1 MRWGDVKRE
10 GALRAE
16 LAALLAAGNHRAVLA
31 AARRALAD
39 PATPSRER
47 ETASQA
53 LRRVEPDWVAALV
66 AGLGF
71 LLMAAV
77 VSFGLILRT

>member
-1 MRWGDVKRE
+1 VTRE

-16 LAALLAAGNHRAVLA
+16 FAAWLATGDHRAVLA

-47 ETASQA
+47 EVA
-53 LRRVEPDWVAALV
+53 LRALRCVEPDWVAGFV

-71 LLMAAV
+71 LIIAAV